1 MQETAQKFL
10 PVPNY
15 MRRYSIKVGNKREN
29 YLFFKKLWKE

>member
-10 PVPNY
+10 PIPTY

-29 YLFFKKLWKE
+29 CLFFKKLLKQ